1 MTIIT
6 INSVYADLITVILQ
20 RMKQD
25 LCAKTTQL
33 AIAAACSIFI
43 SKPFSHL
50 APLSCHSLCDV
61 GLLISVFPYIRYLH
75 NALLGVAECSDVDC
89 CDSRSSK

>member
-6 INSVYADLITVILQ
+6 ITSVYADLISVILQ
-20 RMKQD
+20 RMKQG

-61 GLLISVFPYIRYLH
+61 GLLISVFPYIRYPR
-75 NALLGVAECSDVDC
+75 NALSGVVEYSDVDC